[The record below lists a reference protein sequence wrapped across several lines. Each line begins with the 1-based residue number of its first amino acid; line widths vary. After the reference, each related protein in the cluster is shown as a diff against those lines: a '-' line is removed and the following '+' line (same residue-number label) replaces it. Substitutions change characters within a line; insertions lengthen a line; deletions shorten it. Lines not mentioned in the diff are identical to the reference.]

1 MTLKKVDFN
10 KKLYNYRQA
19 LKILKEDDY
28 LYCFLIVED
37 ETYTVNS
44 ENKLEV
50 INALNNA
57 IAKLNKDRK

>member
-28 LYCFLIVED
+28 LYSFLIVED
-37 ETYTVNS
+37 KTYTVNS

-57 IAKLNKDRK
+57 ITKLKKDRK